1 MRTNKMPAQGEFN
14 LNFEVRPRPARA
26 EGLTVWHREL
36 DQTAREV
43 ADKLGL
49 PVGRLVE
56 VRLKDGVIVKG
67 NLRAGEVVQSLKA
80 FDRNKVALEIGG
92 LVFFLIGD
100 EDDVGRTKWEEESD
114 GVIFG
119 TSSLTLSIRI
129 SRSTK
134 CSTKRATK

>member
-1 MRTNKMPAQGEFN
+1 MRNLSKPWKLPGLLRTGKSALRKNQMRTNKMPAQGEFN

-92 LVFFLIGD
+92 LVFFYA
-100 EDDVGRTKWEEESD
+100 EMESCVRLD
-114 GVIFG
+114 
-119 TSSLTLSIRI
+119 
-129 SRSTK
+129 
-134 CSTKRATK
+134 